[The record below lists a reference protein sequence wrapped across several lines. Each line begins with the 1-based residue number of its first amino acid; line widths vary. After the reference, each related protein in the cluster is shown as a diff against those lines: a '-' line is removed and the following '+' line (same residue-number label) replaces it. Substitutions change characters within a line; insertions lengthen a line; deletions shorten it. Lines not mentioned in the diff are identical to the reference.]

1 MLRNMQLIIL
11 RLGFVVLCAL
21 LGIAAW
27 RLNGFLFERFEVI
40 EGVNLIY

>member
-1 MLRNMQLIIL
+1 MQLIIL

-21 LGIAAW
+21 LGIGAW
-27 RLNGFLFERFEVI
+27 WLNGLLFERFEVI